1 MKKTNFLAL
10 LLVLAMIAG
19 LFCACGNANSAAE
32 NAVSA
37 SAEVPAPAATPVD
50 GEPAVS
56 TAESSVM
63 ETPAAEDSGDP
74 MAAMAEAYIAYPLE
88 GENNSTREPLI

>member
-63 ETPAAEDSGDP
+63 ETPAA
-74 MAAMAEAYIAYPLE
+74 
-88 GENNSTREPLI
+88 